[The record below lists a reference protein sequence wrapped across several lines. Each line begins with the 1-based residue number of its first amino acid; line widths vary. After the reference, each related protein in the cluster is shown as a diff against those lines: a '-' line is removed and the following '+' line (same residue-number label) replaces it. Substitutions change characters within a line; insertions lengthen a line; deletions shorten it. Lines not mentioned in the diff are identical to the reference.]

1 MKIRRISAAAAF
13 VAVGAV
19 VLAACS
25 NTPAGE
31 STPSGTGAAP
41 TSAAPATGGTI
52 TVAETNSFSSFNY
65 NSSNGNSDINAKIV
79 SYPTRSWFNYV
90 DGDSFA
96 AGGVKLIKDE
106 SFGTYEVLSQ
116 DPLTVKYTVN
126 EGVVWSDGE
135 PVDADDL
142 LLAWAVDSGH
152 YNSPGANGKV
162 DGPVDGSDDIS
173 YFDYAGDTGTL
184 GLTSFPTLGDDGRSI
199 TLTYSTPAADWE
211 IAFAADE
218 PAHIVAKKAGLADGK
233 ALIDLL
239 TSLKDS
245 APTAATADPQ
255 LKAVADFWNTGFDTT
270 VLPSD
275 TDLYLSDGPYIVSDI
290 VENQSVTLVP
300 NDKYVGDLKPQ
311 LDSIVEKTIPD
322 ATAAVQA
329 LQNGDVD
336 VISPQASADTLA
348 ALQAVSDATLLQ
360 GDQLAY
366 DHIDLTFSN
375 GGPFD
380 PATYGGDAAKAL
392 KVRQAFLKTIPR
404 QAILDAIVTPLKPDA
419 EVLNSQIFVPAQAQ
433 YADTIAKNGSADY
446 PGAPDVEGAKA
457 LLAAAGVSNPTVRI
471 MYNINNPNRVNTF
484 QLIQEQATAA
494 GFTVVDDGQEK
505 WSAILGDGSY
515 DASIFGWVN
524 PGIGVSGT
532 PQLFRSD
539 GGGNYSGYA
548 NSTVDSLSDQLVVE
562 LDPSK
567 QADIQEQIDAQ
578 LFPDAFGLPLF
589 QSVGLDAVSSRVGG
603 ISAYNPSQ
611 SGVWWNTWDWTASE

>member
-25 NTPAGE
+25 NAPGNNEPT
-31 STPSGTGAAP
+31 SSG
-41 TSAAPATGGTI
+41 SAAPSSAAAATGGTV
-52 TVAETNSFSSFNY
+52 TVAETNAFSSFNY
-65 NSSNGNSDINAKIV
+65 NSANGNSDINAKIV

-90 DGDSFA
+90 DGNSFS

-106 SFGTYEVLSQ
+106 SFGTYEVVSE

-126 EGVVWSDGE
+126 EGVTWSDGE
-135 PVDADDL
+135 PVDVGDL

-152 YNSPGANGKV
+152 YNSPGA
-162 DGPVDGSDDIS
+162 DGEAGNDDDVT

-184 GLTSFPTLGDDGRSI
+184 SLTSFPEIGDDGRSI
-199 TLTYSTPAADWE
+199 TLTYSQPAADWE
-211 IAFAADE
+211 IALTADE
-218 PAHIVAKKAGLADGK
+218 PAHVVATKAGLADEK
-233 ALIDLL
+233 ALVDLL

-245 APTAATADPQ
+245 APTATAADPQ

-275 TDLYLSDGPYIVSDI
+275 PALYLSDGPYIVSDI

-300 NDKYVGDLKPQ
+300 NTKYVGDLKPQ
-311 LDSIVEKTIPD
+311 LDQIIEKTIPD

-366 DHIDLTFSN
+366 DHIDLTFNN

-380 PATYGGDAAKAL
+380 PATYGGDADKAL

-419 EVLNSQIFVPAQAQ
+419 KVLDSQIFTPANAQ
-433 YADTIAKNGSADY
+433 YEDTISKNGSADY
-446 PGAPDVEGAKA
+446 PAEPDVEAAKA
-457 LLAAAGVSNPTVRI
+457 LLAEAGVTNPTVRI
-471 MYNINNPNRVNTF
+471 MYNINNPNRVNSF
-484 QLIQEQATAA
+484 QLIQKSATDA
-494 GFTVVDDGQEK
+494 GFTIVDDGQEK

-515 DASIFGWVN
+515 DATIFGWVN

-532 PQLFRSD
+532 PQLFRSN

-562 LDPSK
+562 LDTDK
-567 QADIQEQIDAQ
+567 QADLQEQIDAQ

-589 QSVGLDAVSSRVGG
+589 QSVGIDAVNSRVGG
-603 ISAYNPSQ
+603 ITAYNPSQ
-611 SGVWWNTWDWTASE
+611 SGVWWNTWEWTVSQ

>member
-25 NTPAGE
+25 NAPGN
-31 STPSGTGAAP
+31 STATTGAGPAP
-41 TSAAPATGGTI
+41 TSAAPATGGTL

-65 NSSNGNSDINAKIV
+65 NTANGNTDINAKIV

-90 DGDSFA
+90 DGNSFA
-96 AGGVKLIKDE
+96 AGGVKLIKDT

-116 DPLTVKYTVN
+116 NPLTVKYTVN
-126 EGVVWSDGE
+126 EGVVWSDGV
-135 PVDADDL
+135 PVDASDL

-152 YNSPGANGKV
+152 YNSPGADGKA
-162 DGPVDGSDDIS
+162 GTKDDVS

-184 GLTSFPTLGDDGRSI
+184 GLTSFPTLGADGRSL
-199 TLTYSTPAADWE
+199 TLTYSKPAADWE

-218 PAHIVAKKAGLADGK
+218 PAHVVAKKAGLADSK

-239 TSLKDS
+239 TKLKDS
-245 APTAATADPQ
+245 APTATAPDPQ

-275 TDLYLSDGPYIVSDI
+275 PSLYLSDGPYIVSDI

-300 NDKYVGDLKPQ
+300 NAKYAGNLKPK

-336 VISPQASADTLA
+336 VISPQASADTLS
-348 ALQAVSDATLLQ
+348 ALKAVSNATLLQ

-366 DHIDLTFSN
+366 DHIDLTFN
-375 GGPFD
+375 NKGPFD

-404 QAILDAIVTPLKPDA
+404 QAILDAIITPLKPDA
-419 EVLNSQIFVPAQAQ
+419 KVLNSQIFVPAQAL
-433 YADTIAKNGSADY
+433 YADTVTKNGSAAY
-446 PGAPDVEGAKA
+446 PAAPDVAGAKA
-457 LLAAAGVSNPTVRI
+457 LLASVGVTSPTVRV
-471 MYNINNPNRVNTF
+471 MYNIKNPNRVNAF
-484 QLIQEQATAA
+484 QLIQKSASEA
-494 GFTVVDDGQEK
+494 GFKVVDDGQEK
-505 WSAILGDGSY
+505 WGSILGDGSY

-524 PGIGVSGT
+524 PGIGVSGV

-539 GGGNYSGYA
+539 GGGNYSGYSNA
-548 NSTVDSLSDQLVVE
+548 TVDQLANQLVVE
-562 LDPSK
+562 LDPAK
-567 QADIQEQIDAQ
+567 QGAIEEQIDAQ

-589 QSVGLDAVSSRVGG
+589 QSVGIDAVNSRVGG
-603 ISAYNPSQ
+603 ITAYNPSQ
-611 SGVWWNTWDWTASE
+611 SGVWWNTWDWTVSK

>member
-25 NTPAGE
+25 NAPGT
-31 STPSGTGAAP
+31 STPSDTGAAP
-41 TSAAPATGGTI
+41 TSAAPATGGTL

-65 NSSNGNSDINAKIV
+65 NTSNGNSDINAKIV

-90 DGDSFA
+90 DGNSFA

-106 SFGTYEVLSQ
+106 SFGKYEVLSQ
-116 DPLTVKYTVN
+116 DPLTVKYTIN
-126 EGVVWSDGE
+126 QGVVWSDGV
-135 PVDADDL
+135 PVDASDL
-142 LLAWAVDSGH
+142 LLSWAIDSGH
-152 YNSPGANGKV
+152 YNSPGADGKA
-162 DGPVDGSDDIS
+162 GTKDDVT

-184 GLTSFPTLGDDGRSI
+184 ALTSFPTLGDDGRSI
-199 TLTYSTPAADWE
+199 TLTYTKPAADWE

-218 PAHIVAKKAGLADGK
+218 PAHVVAAKAGLADTK

-245 APTAATADPQ
+245 APTATAPDPK
-255 LKAVADFWNTGFDTT
+255 LKAVSDFWNTGFDTT

-275 TDLYLSDGPYIVSDI
+275 PSLYLSDGPYIVSDI

-300 NDKYVGDLKPQ
+300 NPKYAGDLKPK
-311 LDSIVEKTIPD
+311 LDTIVEKTIPD

-348 ALQAVSDATLLQ
+348 ALKAVSTATLLQ

-366 DHIDLTFSN
+366 DHIDLTFN
-375 GGPFD
+375 NKGPFD

-392 KVRQAFLKTIPR
+392 KVRQAFLKAIPR

-419 EVLNSQIFVPAQAQ
+419 KVLNSQIFVPAQSQ
-433 YADTIAKNGSADY
+433 YADTIAKNGSSDY
-446 PGAPDVEGAKA
+446 PAEPDVSAAKA
-457 LLAAAGVSNPTVRI
+457 LLASAGVTNPTVRI
-471 MYNINNPNRVNTF
+471 MYNIKNPNRVNTF
-484 QLIQEQATAA
+484 QLIQKSAADA
-494 GFTVVDDGQEK
+494 GFTIVDDGQEK
-505 WSAILGDGSY
+505 WSSILGDGSY

-524 PGIGVSGT
+524 PGVGVSGT
-532 PQLFRSD
+532 PQLFKTG
-539 GGGNYSGYA
+539 GGGNYSGYS
-548 NSTVDSLSDQLVVE
+548 NSTVDSLSDQLVVQ
-562 LDPSK
+562 LDTAK

-589 QSVGLDAVSSRVGG
+589 QSVGLDAVNSRVGG
-603 ISAYNPSQ
+603 ITAYNPSQ
-611 SGVWWNTWDWTASE
+611 SGVWWNTWDWTVKQ